1 MKIDQSVF
9 SKTNF
14 FGSLFVILMSD
25 SSEVAGAAMQIL
37 KWHILIQSDL
47 QCKTVCYTMNEQ
59 VIIQST

>member
-25 SSEVAGAAMQIL
+25 SSEVAGATMQIL